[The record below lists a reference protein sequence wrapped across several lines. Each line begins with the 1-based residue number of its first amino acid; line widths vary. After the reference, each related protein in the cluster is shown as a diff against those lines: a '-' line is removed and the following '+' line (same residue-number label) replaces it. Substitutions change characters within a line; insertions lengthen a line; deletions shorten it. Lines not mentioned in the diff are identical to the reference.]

1 MESSLSLDTT
11 PPSIVPDRFV
21 DAETLRLAITNL
33 VGSAGHLL
41 KIWLVLK
48 KMGLDSS
55 HSVSLDTGNSTDS
68 LQRLFGCGAPDGRF
82 FVPFASTPRFMEMKS
97 DASRSIIQTNANR
110 WAESG
115 SVVTCNPT
123 GFLEFKSNDDGT
135 IRVRETRQYPNGLGY
150 GSNGFASSDEESLH
164 VPLAAFAIWY
174 GRVTPI
180 PAEQEPLEFLVQN
193 LRSELG
199 LEQDEVSLVFDSNFE
214 MEIGS
219 RLTALTDEEIYAIT
233 RTFLEGKGERQVK
246 IFVESKIYYLKRVNR
261 MSGNTSVPNWL
272 KVGGQELFEEILAGG
287 ATAILLFGPPRTGK
301 TYAIDDLIPRN
312 SEERVTI
319 QIHDGWGYQDLV
331 MGYRPQS
338 DGTWAWKSG
347 PLLEAIRG
355 GKKFIVLEEINRTLI
370 SEALGEIFSLI
381 ESNYRGEKNLITMP
395 DGSSFFMPE
404 ETVLIATMNNV
415 DKSTE
420 DLDDA
425 LLGRMACIEF
435 RPDAK
440 MLMTLLT
447 SRNVKSALVEPLIE
461 AFIAVNVI
469 YPLGHAYFA
478 GLSETSTERDV
489 LRLYST
495 RIRPVLV
502 LSLGEFHRDEIVQ
515 LDNEFD
521 QLFSE

>member
-1 MESSLSLDTT
+1 MSSSATSF
-11 PPSIVPDRFV
+11 PVAPNRFV
-21 DAETLRLAITNL
+21 DAETLRLAIANL
-33 VGSAGHLL
+33 IGTAGHLL

-55 HSVSLDTGNSTDS
+55 HGVSLDTGNSTDS
-68 LQRLFGCGAPDGRF
+68 LKLLFGCGAPDGSF

-135 IRVRETRQYPNGLGY
+135 IRVRVTRQYPNGLGH
-150 GSNGFASSDEESLH
+150 GLNGFATTKDESLH
-164 VPLAAFAIWY
+164 VPLAAFAVWY
-174 GRVTPI
+174 GKTTSI
-180 PAEQEPLEFLVQN
+180 PNGLDPLKFLVQN
-193 LRSELG
+193 LGSDLG
-199 LEQDEVSLVFDSNFE
+199 LEQDELSLVFDANFQ
-214 MEIGS
+214 MAVQT
-219 RLTALTDEEIYAIT
+219 RLKVLSDEEIYALT
-233 RTFLEGKGERQVK
+233 RTFLEGKGERQVQ
-246 IFVESKIYYLKRVNR
+246 IFEESEINYLKRVNR
-261 MSGNTSVPNWL
+261 MSGDTSVPAWL
-272 KVGGQELFEEILAGG
+272 KVTGQELFEEFLTSG
-287 ATAILLFGPPRTGK
+287 ATAMLLFGPPRTGK
-301 TYAIDDLIPRN
+301 TYAIDRLIPRN
-312 SEERVTI
+312 SDERITI

-331 MGYRPQS
+331 MGYRPKS

-355 GKKFIVLEEINRTLI
+355 GKKYIVLEEINRTLI

-381 ESNYRGEKNLITMP
+381 ESNYRGENNSIVMP
-395 DGSSFFMPE
+395 DASRFFIPKE
-404 ETVLIATMNNV
+404 VVLIATMNNV

-440 MLMTLLT
+440 ILMTLLT
-447 SRNVKSALVEPLIE
+447 VKNVKLGLRDRIVE
-461 AFIAVNVI
+461 AFIAVNTI
-469 YPLGHAYFA
+469 YPLGHAYFE
-478 GLSETSTERDV
+478 GLSETSTERDI

-495 RIRPVLV
+495 RIRPVLA
-502 LSLGEFHRDEIVQ
+502 LSLGEFHRDEILQV
-515 LDNEFD
+515 DNEFD
-521 QLFSE
+521 QLFAE